1 MITSTSRCNIGKLMN
16 KTKLLTKTMKIIEY
30 ERHVKGNKNGNSY
43 EITNLNKICHE
54 I

>member
-1 MITSTSRCNIGKLMN
+1 MN

-43 EITNLNKICHE
+43 EITNLKFKNVKTPVIQNTKS
-54 I
+54 